1 MNTAKF
7 FVPSFL
13 EAIKNNTEEGFR
25 RVISESSPGVYT
37 FEMLQPCFC
46 EMLMSEVSSF
56 FFPPGMFDLLFP
68 CDLAFMFLIKHCFL
82 R

>member
-1 MNTAKF
+1 MNAEKF

-25 RVISESSPGVYT
+25 SIISESSPGVYT

-56 FFPPGMFDLLFP
+56 FFPPGMLILLFP
-68 CDLAFMFLIKHCFL
+68 CGLAFMFPYQALIA
-82 R
+82 